1 MFDPE
6 VISIGDSDFDST
18 GASYYG
24 LSGVGEGYSY
34 PMLRTFTFGINL
46 TFAGVHSPSRA
57 AAPVAATAAS
67 AASAKAAIDAAVAA
81 AEAAAAERLAAAQK
95 KADDEKNAL
104 QKEINAL
111 RDQLAGTPAPAP
123 APKNTVE
130 VIEKE
135 SFKFNPIVAYFEI
148 GKSTLTASEK
158 ARVAEAVRNLISA
171 GEKINFSLK
180 GNADA
185 GTGNAELNQ
194 RLAKERANA
203 VSALMRELGVSEDAY
218 EVTYQVADISD
229 LPELSRC
236 VIIDKQ

>member
-1 MFDPE
+1 
-6 VISIGDSDFDST
+6 
-18 GASYYG
+18 
-24 LSGVGEGYSY
+24 
-34 PMLRTFTFGINL
+34 MLRTFTFGINL

-111 RDQLAGTPAPAP
+111 RDQLAGSPAPAP
-123 APKNTVE
+123 SKTVE